1 MADRKSGPQGVV
13 RPYEPERG
21 VSDPNHRI
29 AEALDHIAVA
39 LSAIDHNVDQI
50 AQHVAALA
58 SGKPPQS

>member
-21 VSDPNHRI
+21 VIDHTHRI
-29 AEALDHIAVA
+29 SEALDHIAVA

-50 AQHVAALA
+50 AQQVAALA
-58 SGKPPQS
+58 NAQRPQS